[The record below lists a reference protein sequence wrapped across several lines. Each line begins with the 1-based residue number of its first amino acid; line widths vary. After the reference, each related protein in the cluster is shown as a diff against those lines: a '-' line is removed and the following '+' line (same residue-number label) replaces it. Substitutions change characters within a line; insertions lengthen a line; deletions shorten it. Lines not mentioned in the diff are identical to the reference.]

1 MSPFQ
6 RSLLFG
12 SVDQLQPVCRCRS
25 AGRLLGLLDGRRGGE
40 SDEKFLAFS
49 YCSVLARGI
58 AISLDRMADALI
70 RIRQSGLF

>member
-1 MSPFQ
+1 MSPLQ

-12 SVDQLQPVCRCRS
+12 PVDQLQPVRRCRS
-25 AGRLLGLLDGRRGGE
+25 AGRLLGFLDERRGGE
-40 SDEKFLAFS
+40 LDENILAFS

-70 RIRQSGLF
+70 RIR